1 MLFHTTLGHFSFLL
15 LTTLNHNHQ
24 RNKEKTVMSFFAHLL
39 KTPNRHADDF
49 GGFNATQRCLSCL
62 VIQNSVID
70 QLATRLVVPLTKNKT
85 RNSLYMKNLTSEIE
99 FEGLTY
105 LFLTQQLSSIP
116 EDVLKDC
123 IGSLEQSRELLID
136 AIDFAITGI

>member
-1 MLFHTTLGHFSFLL
+1 MAQFDVYRNPSSKTNRAYPFL
-15 LTTLNHNHQ
+15 
-24 RNKEKTVMSFFAHLL
+24 V
-39 KTPNRHADDF
+39 D
-49 GGFNATQRCLSCL
+49 
-62 VIQNSVID
+62 VQNSVID

-85 RNSLYMKNLTSEIE
+85 TNSLYMKNLTPEIE
-99 FEGLTY
+99 FEGETY

-123 IGSLEQSRELLID
+123 IGSLEQSRELLIG